1 MRVMTNK
8 EIIEMFKNNKD
19 EIVRLRQAGETYG
32 VIGEKFG
39 VSTTCIRNF
48 CLDNH
53 IKKGDKIGGQ
63 EIGNVKII
71 RRATKEENPWKSH
84 ETPYWVECLNCGHQ
98 WVGRKTDIMKKT
110 IKCPEC
116 GDPGGRGH
124 KLKMK
129 GERFGYLTVISDTSF
144 YKYNHNSVYLTC
156 QCDCGKIVDV
166 RYDHLKGRGNRSRT
180 ISCGCKSRSSGEVKI
195 EQILEENNIDFKN
208 QYIIEDFSQFAA
220 FDFAIFNQ
228 GKLLGLI
235 EYDGEQHFRP
245 IDFFGGE
252 EKFKIQQNNDLRKN
266 VYCKEHDI
274 NLIRIPYTD
283 FDKINIEYLL
293 EKFPKLKNIV

>member
-1 MRVMTNK
+1 MTQK

-19 EIVRLRQAGETYG
+19 EIVKLRQTGETYS
-32 VIGEKFG
+32 VIGKKFG
-39 VSTTCIRNF
+39 VSSTCIRNF

-53 IKKGDKIGGQ
+53 IKKGDKIEGQ

-71 RRATKEENPWKSH
+71 RRATKEEKPWKSH
-84 ETPYWVECLNCGHQ
+84 ETPYWIECLNCKHQ
-98 WVGRKTDIMKKT
+98 WVGRKADIMKET

-124 KLKMK
+124 KIKMK
-129 GERFGYLTVISDTSF
+129 GMRFGYLTVISDTSF
-144 YKYNHNSVYLTC
+144 YKYNQNSTYLTC

-166 RYDHLKGRGNRSRT
+166 RYDHLTGRGKENRRT
-180 ISCGCKSRSSGEVKI
+180 ISCGCKSKSSGEVKI
-195 EQILEENNIDFKN
+195 KQILEENNIDFKN
-208 QYIIEDFSQFAA
+208 QYIIEDFSQFAP

-245 IDFFGGE
+245 VNFFGGE
-252 EKFKIQQNNDLRKN
+252 ERFKIQQNNDLRKDI
-266 VYCKEHDI
+266 YCKEHDI
-274 NLIRIPYTD
+274 NLVRIPYTD
-283 FDKINIEYLL
+283 YDKINIEYLL
-293 EKFPKLKNIV
+293 EKFPKLKDVA